1 MHIPKWKESIWKGYL
16 LENSNYD
23 IQAIVKTIETVKNES
38 GCQASEEARELAE
51 NKGVQGGRSKTG
63 VRLLTATSSCLC
75 QNSQSD
81 TNNEF

>member
-63 VRLLTATSSCLC
+63 VRLYSQLVFMPLSELTKWY
-75 QNSQSD
+75 Q
-81 TNNEF
+81 